1 MFGLT
6 DGNPVRMRGRD
17 DVDPAGIR
25 GDRSSLFL
33 FSLSFFFLFR
43 FFLVSF
49 SVFFLLLHTFEIGEV
64 YESVAGQQ
72 SARVCV
78 VGLSA
83 GESVCTPV

>member
-33 FSLSFFFLFR
+33 FSLSFFIFF
-43 FFLVSF
+43 FVFLVSF
-49 SVFFLLLHTFEIGEV
+49 SVFFLLHTFEIGEV

-78 VGLSA
+78 VGFSA